1 MNFPILSTLI
11 FLPLIS
17 SFFIF
22 LSKGQKK
29 NNNAIYISLFSSLA
43 TFILSLFVW
52 FSLDLS
58 SSDFQFLEEKSWIND
73 FIKFKLGVDGISIL
87 FIVLTTFITPICI
100 ISCVNLSLIHI

>member
-1 MNFPILSTLI
+1 MNFPILTTLV

-22 LSKGQKK
+22 LSKSQK
-29 NNNAIYISLFSSLA
+29 NDNSAIYISLFSSLA

-58 SSDFQFLEEKSWIND
+58 SSDIQFLEEKSMIND
-73 FIKFKLGVDGISIL
+73 FIK
-87 FIVLTTFITPICI
+87 
-100 ISCVNLSLIHI
+100 